1 MQLNE
6 RIKRALAG
14 FALHDSL
21 KRPTGRLVYDVTRI
35 STGQIIER
43 VEDNNLIVIGSQPT
57 HAALLG
63 GNVAN
68 NSVTKFGVG
77 TNATAP
83 VFGNTSL
90 TGQYTNPLT
99 GVSYPASN
107 QVQFAFAMGPA
118 DTQAFGMAISEFGLL
133 VANGTLYARKTR
145 NQPLNF
151 NSDIAFSGTWTI
163 SF

>member
-14 FALHDSL
+14 FALHDTL
-21 KRPTGRLVYDVTRI
+21 KPPTGRLVYDVRR
-35 STGQIIER
+35 GGKLIEH
-43 VEDNNLIVIGSQPT
+43 VDDNNLIVIGSQPT

-83 VFGNTSL
+83 VFGNTGL
-90 TGQYTNPLT
+90 TGQYANALT

-107 QVQFAFAMGPA
+107 QVQFSFAMGSA
-118 DTQAFGMAISEFGLL
+118 DVSAFGMAISEFGLL
-133 VANGTLYARKTR
+133 TQSGVLYARKTR
-145 NQPLNF
+145 TQPLNF
-151 NSDIAFSGTWTI
+151 ASDIAFSGTWTI